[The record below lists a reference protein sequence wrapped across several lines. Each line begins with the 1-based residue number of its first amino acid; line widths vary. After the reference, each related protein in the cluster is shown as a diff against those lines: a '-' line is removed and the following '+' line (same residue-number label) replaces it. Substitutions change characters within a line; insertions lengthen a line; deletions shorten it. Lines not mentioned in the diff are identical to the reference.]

1 MKRMRLDRVLSKLPG
16 PEARHPAEIYVGC
29 SVYFKN
35 PHNIRAGYTYRGTNS
50 MTRRMLSEAEGY
62 VLLKNHGIPVP
73 EFLVIRTRQEV
84 ADAAGRIGYPLV
96 MKVISPQVIHKSD
109 AGGVITGIQSIADAE
124 RAFDMISQNVKA
136 FDPTAIISGCVIEQ
150 QKKKGLEILVG
161 GRTDPTFGKVIT
173 VGMGGTLVELIH
185 DISIR
190 VLPVMTEDIA
200 AMLQELQAYPLIT
213 GYRNEPARDK
223 EELISLVDRVARFF
237 TSSPAMVEFDLNPV
251 FLYEQGACVVDARIF
266 MTDTT
271 EEVSAQLEPPLLPE
285 ILNAG
290 SIAVIGATPEPNK
303 VGYAV
308 LRNLLAFP
316 GKLYPV
322 NPKHAKIL
330 GRTVYPEL
338 ASVPDHID
346 IAVIVV
352 PARFV
357 PKIVQEAGVKG
368 IPLVIIIS
376 SGFRESGKAGEE
388 LESQVLT
395 IARHYNLRIMGPN
408 CLGLMLPHQGINTT
422 FDPISPKP
430 GKIAFI
436 SQSGALISTIVDWS
450 LPEEIGF
457 SAVISIGNQADLSFE
472 DFLVYAGNDPH
483 TRAIILYIEE
493 IRNGKRFMEI
503 ARGITSKK
511 PVVAIKSGSSRIGQ
525 MTAASHTGSL
535 AGSFDVYQAAFWESG
550 IIPVR
555 SIREAFQTAELLSSE
570 GYPKGI
576 RAIVISNAGGFAVLS
591 SDYAEQFGIE
601 LVDFPPAI
609 LAELDT
615 ILPADWNR
623 RNPVDMVG
631 DAPADRFA
639 KTFDVMIKNQ
649 DAWDIAFVIA
659 VPSAISDPVR
669 VANELVRFSKN
680 THKMIVGCM
689 IGGDSMKTPLRILR
703 DSGIPN
709 FPDLEDAF
717 KAVGNICR
725 HICWEE
731 YHGKNCRPA

>member
-1 MKRMRLDRVLSKLPG
+1 
-16 PEARHPAEIYVGC
+16 
-29 SVYFKN
+29 
-35 PHNIRAGYTYRGTNS
+35 
-50 MTRRMLSEAEGY
+50 MLSEAEGY
-62 VLLKNHGIPVP
+62 ALLKNHGIPVP
-73 EFLVIRTRQEV
+73 EYSVVRTRQEV
-84 ADAAGRIGYPLV
+84 VKAADQAGYPLV
-96 MKVISPQVIHKSD
+96 MKVMSPQVIHKSD
-109 AGGVITGIQSIADAE
+109 AGGVLTGIRSSADAE
-124 RAFDMISQNVKA
+124 KAFDTISHNVKA
-136 FDPTAIISGCVIEQ
+136 FDPTAIISGLIIEQ
-150 QKKKGLEILVG
+150 QKDKGLEILIG

-173 VGMGGTLVELIH
+173 VGMGGTLVELIR
-185 DISIR
+185 DTSIR
-190 VLPVMTEDIA
+190 VLPVTPEDIN
-200 AMLQELQAYPLIT
+200 AMLLELQAYPLIK
-213 GYRNEPARDK
+213 GFRNEPARDK
-223 EELISLVDRVARFF
+223 EGLISLVDRVARFF
-237 TSSPAMVEFDLNPV
+237 ISSPSIKEFDLNPV
-251 FLYEQGACVVDARIF
+251 FLYEKGACVVDARIF
-266 MTDTT
+266 MSDTID
-271 EEVSAQLEPPLLPE
+271 EEPAQQQAPMLPE
-285 ILNAG
+285 ILNAR
-290 SIAVIGATPEPNK
+290 SIALIGATPEPNK

-308 LRNLLAFP
+308 MRNLLAFP

-322 NPKHAKIL
+322 NPKHQTIL

-338 ASVPDHID
+338 ASVPYPID

-357 PKIVQEAGVKG
+357 PKIVQEAGEKG

-376 SGFRESGKAGEE
+376 SGFRESGKSGEE
-388 LESQVLT
+388 LEHQMLT
-395 IARHYNLRIMGPN
+395 VARHYNIRIMGPN

-436 SQSGALISTIVDWS
+436 SQSGAIISTIVDWS

-472 DFLVYAGNDPH
+472 DFLVYAGDDPH

-503 ARGITSKK
+503 ARRITAKK
-511 PVVAIKSGSSRIGQ
+511 PIVAIKSGSSRIGR

-535 AGSFDVYQAAFWESG
+535 AGSFEVYLAAFWESG

-555 SIREAFQTAELLSSE
+555 SMREAFQTAELLSSE

-631 DAPADRFA
+631 DASADRFA

-669 VANELVRFSKN
+669 VANELVRFSKS

-731 YHGKNCRPA
+731 YHGKRCGP

>member
-1 MKRMRLDRVLSKLPG
+1 
-16 PEARHPAEIYVGC
+16 
-29 SVYFKN
+29 
-35 PHNIRAGYTYRGTNS
+35 
-50 MTRRMLSEAEGY
+50 MTRSMLSEAEGY
-62 VLLKNHGIPVP
+62 ALLKNHGIPVP
-73 EFLVIRTRQEV
+73 EYSVVRTRQEV
-84 ADAAGRIGYPLV
+84 AKAADHVGYPLV
-96 MKVISPQVIHKSD
+96 MKVTSPQVIHKSD
-109 AGGVITGIQSIADAE
+109 AGGVLTGIRSSADAE
-124 RAFDMISQNVKA
+124 KA
-136 FDPTAIISGCVIEQ
+136 FDLITTQVKTFDPSAIISGFVIEQ
-150 QKKKGLEILVG
+150 QKEKGLEILVG

-190 VLPVMTEDIA
+190 VLPVTTGDID
-200 AMLQELQAYPLIT
+200 AMLQELQAYPLIK
-213 GYRNEPARDK
+213 GFRNEPARDK
-223 EELISLVDRVARFF
+223 EGLISLIDRVARFF
-237 TSSPAMVEFDLNPV
+237 INSPTIVEFDLNPV
-251 FLYEQGACVVDARIF
+251 FLYKKGACVVDARIF
-266 MTDTT
+266 MTDTIN
-271 EEVSAQLEPPLLPE
+271 EVSAQQQPPLLPE
-285 ILNAG
+285 ILNAK
-290 SIAVIGATPEPNK
+290 SIAVIGASPDPNK
-303 VGYAV
+303 VGYSV

-316 GKLYPV
+316 GTLYPV
-322 NPKHAKIL
+322 NPKHQTIL

-357 PKIVQEAGVKG
+357 PKIVQEAGEKG

-376 SGFRESGKAGEE
+376 SGFRESGKEGGE
-388 LESQVLT
+388 LEDQVLT
-395 IARHYNLRIMGPN
+395 IARQHNMRIMGPN

-436 SQSGALISTIVDWS
+436 SQSGAIISTIVDWS

-472 DFLVYAGNDPH
+472 DFLQYAGNDPH
-483 TRAIILYIEE
+483 TRTIILYIEE
-493 IRNGKRFMEI
+493 IRDGKRFMEI
-503 ARGITSKK
+503 AREVTIKK

-535 AGSFDVYQAAFWESG
+535 AGSFEVYLAAFWQSG

-555 SIREAFQTAELLSSE
+555 SMREAFQTAELLSSE

-591 SDYAEQFGIE
+591 SDYAELFGIE

-631 DAPADRFA
+631 DASADRFA

-649 DAWDIAFVIA
+649 DTWDIAFVIA

-731 YHGKNCRPA
+731 YHGKRCRP

>member
-1 MKRMRLDRVLSKLPG
+1 
-16 PEARHPAEIYVGC
+16 
-29 SVYFKN
+29 
-35 PHNIRAGYTYRGTNS
+35 
-50 MTRRMLSEAEGY
+50 MTRRMLSEAEGFA
-62 VLLKNHGIPVP
+62 LLKNHGLPVP
-73 EFLVIRTRQEV
+73 EFSEVRTRQEV
-84 ADAAGRIGYPLV
+84 AKAADQVGYPLV
-96 MKVISPQVIHKSD
+96 MKVMSPQVIHKSD
-109 AGGVITGIQSIADAE
+109 AGGVLTGIRSSSDAE
-124 RAFDMISQNVKA
+124 KA
-136 FDPTAIISGCVIEQ
+136 FDTISHSVKTFDPSAIISGFIIEQ
-150 QKKKGLEILVG
+150 QKEKGLEILVG

-173 VGMGGTLVELIH
+173 VGMGGTLVELIR

-190 VLPVMTEDIA
+190 VLPVTTQDING
-200 AMLQELQAYPLIT
+200 MLQELQAYPLIK
-213 GYRNEPARDK
+213 GFRNEPARDK
-223 EELISLVDRVARFF
+223 EGLISLIDRVARFF
-237 TSSPAMVEFDLNPV
+237 ITSPAIVEFDLNPV
-251 FLYEQGACVVDARIF
+251 FLYEKGACVVDARIF
-266 MTDTT
+266 MTDTLNG
-271 EEVSAQLEPPLLPE
+271 VSVQQQPALLPE
-285 ILNAG
+285 ILNAR
-290 SIAVIGATPEPNK
+290 SIALIGATPEPNK

-308 LRNLLAFP
+308 MRNLLAFP
-316 GKLYPV
+316 GKLYPI
-322 NPKHAKIL
+322 NPKHQTIL

-346 IAVIVV
+346 IAVVVV

-357 PKIVQEAGVKG
+357 PKIVQEAGEKG
-368 IPLVIIIS
+368 IPLVIIVS

-388 LESQVLT
+388 LEQQVLT

-436 SQSGALISTIVDWS
+436 SQSGAIISTIVDWS

-472 DFLVYAGNDPH
+472 DFLVYAGDDPH

-503 ARGITSKK
+503 ARRITAKK
-511 PVVAIKSGSSRIGQ
+511 PIVAIKSGSSRIGR

-535 AGSFDVYQAAFWESG
+535 AGSFEVYLAAFWESG

-555 SIREAFQTAELLSSE
+555 SMREAFQTAELLSSE

-631 DAPADRFA
+631 DASADRFA

-669 VANELVRFSKN
+669 VANELVRFSKS

-731 YHGKNCRPA
+731 YHGKRCGP

>member
-1 MKRMRLDRVLSKLPG
+1 
-16 PEARHPAEIYVGC
+16 
-29 SVYFKN
+29 
-35 PHNIRAGYTYRGTNS
+35 
-50 MTRRMLSEAEGY
+50 MTRTMLSEAEGY
-62 VLLKNHGIPVP
+62 AMLRNYGIPVP
-73 EFLVIRTRQEV
+73 DFSVIRTRLEIAEA
-84 ADAAGRIGYPLV
+84 ADRLGYPLV
-96 MKVISPQVIHKSD
+96 MKVISPQIIHKSD
-109 AGGVITGIQSIADAE
+109 AGGVLMGIRSGKDAE
-124 RAFDMISQNVKA
+124 KAFDTISLNVKA
-136 FDPTAIISGCVIEQ
+136 YDPSANISGVVLEQ
-150 QKKKGLEILVG
+150 QKDKGLEILIG
-161 GRTDPTFGKVIT
+161 GRTDPTFGKVIS
-173 VGMGGTLVELIH
+173 VGMGGTLVELIR
-185 DISIR
+185 DVSLR
-190 VLPVMTEDIA
+190 VLPVSVEDIN
-200 AMLQELQAYPLIT
+200 AMLLELQAYPLIG
-213 GYRNEPARDK
+213 GYRHEPARDK
-223 EELISLVDRVARFF
+223 EGLIALIDRVARFF
-237 TSSPAMVEFDLNPV
+237 LSSPAVVEFDLNPV
-251 FLYEQGACVVDARIF
+251 FLYEKGTCVVDARIF
-266 MTDTT
+266 VTDSG
-271 EEVSAQLEPPLLPE
+271 EVVSAKPQPPMRPE
-285 ILNAG
+285 ILNAT

-316 GKLYPV
+316 GKLFPV
-322 NPKHAKIL
+322 NPRHSEIL
-330 GRTVYPEL
+330 GRTVFPDIG
-338 ASVPDHID
+338 SVPDPVD

-357 PKIVQEAGVKG
+357 PKIVEEAGEKG
-368 IPLVIIIS
+368 VPLAIIIS
-376 SGFRESGKAGEE
+376 SGFREAGKVGEQ
-388 LESQVLT
+388 LEQQVLM
-395 IARHYNLRIMGPN
+395 IARRYNMRIMGPN
-408 CLGLMLPHQGINTT
+408 CLGLMLPHRGINTT

-436 SQSGALISTIVDWS
+436 SQSGAIISTIVDWS

-472 DFLVYAGNDPH
+472 DFLVYTGNDPN
-483 TRAIILYIEE
+483 TLAIILYIEE
-493 IRNGKRFMEI
+493 IKNGKRFMEI
-503 ARGITSKK
+503 AREITAKK

-525 MTAASHTGSL
+525 MTAATHTGSL
-535 AGSFDVYQAAFWESG
+535 SGSFEVYQAAFWESG

-555 SIREAFQTAELLSSE
+555 SMREAFQTAELLSSE

-601 LVDFPPAI
+601 LVEFPPAI

-615 ILPADWNR
+615 ILPANWNR

-631 DAPADRFA
+631 DASADRFA
-639 KTFDVMIKNQ
+639 RTFDVMIKNQ
-649 DAWDIAFVIA
+649 DTWDIAFVIA

-731 YHGKNCRPA
+731 YHGRRCGPK